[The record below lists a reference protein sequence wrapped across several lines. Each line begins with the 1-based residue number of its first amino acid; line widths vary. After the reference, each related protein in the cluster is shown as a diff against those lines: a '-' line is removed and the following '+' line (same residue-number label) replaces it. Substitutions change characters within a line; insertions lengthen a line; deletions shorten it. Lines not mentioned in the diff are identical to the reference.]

1 MGYNMKGS
9 PAKLGTIQGTSGH
22 ASALKKKPRTYST
35 EEDTPKK
42 DLEAGR
48 QAAIN
53 AIDAKIEALEEALFA
68 DKITQEE
75 YNEKRKA
82 LKVREQEVKKAL
94 SR

>member
-9 PAKLGTIQGTSGH
+9 PAKLGTIRGTSGH

-53 AIDAKIEALEEALFA
+53 AIDAKIEKLGEDLNLG
-68 DKITQEE
+68 KITQEE
-75 YNEKRKA
+75 YDAKREV
-82 LKVREQEVKKAL
+82 LRVREQEVKKAL